1 MLNSI
6 ITLSWPASAFDT
18 RRVAGMR
25 PGLTLMDVKQSAA
38 LDVVVGTAP
47 EVVNLFSPL
56 TPGAVGGVVA
66 EMVYNVYHYY

>member
-1 MLNSI
+1 
-6 ITLSWPASAFDT
+6 
-18 RRVAGMR
+18 MR